1 MKLKKELIN
10 SQKLED
16 WIKRGKNI
24 LLIGERGVGKTA
36 AVREAFEHLGLTY
49 LYLPGSTLDPYLD
62 FVGLPKI
69 QETKDGADL
78 KFIHRK
84 ELENVDYLFIDEY
97 NRAPKK
103 VRNGCMEIIQ
113 FRTINGV
120 PLKRLKGIIAAINPQ
135 DPDDSYDVE
144 DLDKA
149 QFDRFHIKCQV
160 PYDVCQNYMHK
171 TFGEE
176 LAETAIVWWKG
187 LPKDVQSKVSPRNL
201 DYALQEYQE
210 GGDLKDV
217 FDPNDKALL
226 NAVSVL
232 SKQLSAPP
240 IQVVLKQAYDK
251 QDKKKAKTLMTD
263 DSSRH
268 QAHEVIR
275 ENPDYMDFYLPYY
288 PKEVLSKS
296 LLEKE
301 FLDHIVKNFGS
312 VKEYSDVI
320 IDYVKT
326 NPDTE
331 ESQRVREI
339 VNSRFFNLVEEYD
352 KPATS
357 DKDHRSFKLKNTSA
371 QVLDAD
377 DATGLFGTLNY
388 DAKFYTKNTNLG
400 QDFDLYT
407 IGFLNRPFDTAAE
420 NTQIWNEFI
429 EYIPSVSLLKSTE
442 AARGLELMN
451 KLAVKID
458 KQDNADTNSNFFDDS
473 HKLSIMVFNTLAAAL
488 MVKTGINKSGLSE
501 KYPELMQEFNFF
513 VQDAEVGFP
522 DAMNF
527 IFLQEK

>member
-16 WIKRGKNI
+16 WITRGKNI
-24 LLIGERGVGKTA
+24 LFIGERGVGKTA
-36 AVREAFEHLGLTY
+36 AVRQAFDKLGMKY

-69 QETKDGADL
+69 QETEAGADL
-78 KFIHRK
+78 RFIHRK

-120 PLKRLKGIIAAINPQ
+120 PLPRLKGIIAAINPQ

-160 PYDVCQNYMHK
+160 PYDLCQNYMYK

-176 LAETAIVWWKG
+176 LAETAIFWWKG
-187 LPKDVQSKVSPRNL
+187 LPKEVQAKVSPRNL

-217 FDPNDKALL
+217 FDPNDKALM
-226 NAVSVL
+226 NSVSTL

-240 IQVVLKQAYDK
+240 IHVALKQTFDK
-251 QDKKKAKTLMTD
+251 KDKKKAKALMID

-275 ENPDYMDFYLPYY
+275 ENPDYMDFYLPFY

-296 LLEKE
+296 LLEQE

-326 NPDTE
+326 NPDTD
-331 ESQRVREI
+331 ESRRVREI
-339 VNSRFFNLVEEYD
+339 VNSRFYNLTEVYD
-352 KPATS
+352 DSSIPS
-357 DKDHRSFKLKNTSA
+357 KDHRFFKVKNTSA
-371 QVLDAD
+371 KTLDAE
-377 DATGLFGTLNY
+377 DATGLFGALNY
-388 DAKFYTKNTNLG
+388 DAKFYTKNTDSAT
-400 QDFDLYT
+400 DFELHA
-407 IGFLNRPFDTAAE
+407 ISLLNKPFDTVAE
-420 NTQIWNEFI
+420 NTKIWNEFI
-429 EYIPSVSLLKSTE
+429 EYIPSVSKITVE
-442 AARGLELMN
+442 GATRGLELME

-458 KQDNADTNSNFFDDS
+458 SQDNSDTNSNFFDDN
-473 HKLSIMVFNTLAAAL
+473 HKWSIMVFNTLVASL
-488 MVKTGINKSGLSE
+488 MYKTGINKIGLTD
-501 KYPELMQEFNFF
+501 KYPTLMEEFNFF
-513 VQDAEVGFP
+513 IQDAEVGFQE
-522 DAMNF
+522 AMNC

>member
-1 MKLKKELIN
+1 
-10 SQKLED
+10 
-16 WIKRGKNI
+16 
-24 LLIGERGVGKTA
+24 
-36 AVREAFEHLGLTY
+36 
-49 LYLPGSTLDPYLD
+49 
-62 FVGLPKI
+62 
-69 QETKDGADL
+69 
-78 KFIHRK
+78 
-84 ELENVDYLFIDEY
+84 VDYLFIDEY

-120 PLKRLKGIIAAINPQ
+120 PLPRLKGIIAAINPQ

-160 PYDVCQNYMHK
+160 PYDLCQNYMYK

-176 LAETAIVWWKG
+176 LAETAIFWWKG
-187 LPKDVQSKVSPRNL
+187 LPKEVQAKVSPRNL

-217 FDPNDKALL
+217 FDPNDKALM
-226 NAVSVL
+226 NSVSTL

-240 IQVVLKQAYDK
+240 IHVALKQTFDK
-251 QDKKKAKTLMTD
+251 KDKKKAKALMID

-275 ENPDYMDFYLPYY
+275 ENPDYMDFYLPFY

-296 LLEKE
+296 LLEQE

-326 NPDTE
+326 NPDTD
-331 ESQRVREI
+331 ESRRVREI
-339 VNSRFFNLVEEYD
+339 VNNRFYNLVEDYYD
-352 KPATS
+352 KSASPS
-357 DKDHRSFKLKNTSA
+357 DHRFFKLNNNSQKT
-371 QVLDAD
+371 LDAD
-377 DATGLFGTLNY
+377 DAVGLFGNLNY
-388 DAKFYTKNTNLG
+388 NATFYTKNTDSKA
-400 QDFDLYT
+400 DFDLHA
-407 IGFLNRPFDTAAE
+407 IGLLNKPFDTVLE
-420 NTQIWNEFI
+420 NSRIWNEFI
-429 EYIPSVSLLKSTE
+429 EYIPSVSRLSAVE
-442 AARGLELMN
+442 AARGLELME

-458 KQDNADTNSNFFDDS
+458 SQDNADTNSNFFLDS
-473 HKLSIMVFNTLAAAL
+473 HKWSIMVFNTLSAAL
-488 MVKTGINKSGLSE
+488 MIKTGINKVGLTE
-501 KYPELMQEFNFF
+501 KYPTLMEEFSFF
-513 VQDAEVGFP
+513 IQDAEVGFP
-522 DAMNF
+522 EALDS